1 MKKVLALI
9 ALVVAPLTVLAQSDF
24 DSFEDNDKVSAV
36 VINKSMFNLLS
47 KIDVQVDDP
56 EAQDYINM
64 AKSME
69 SIKVFATEDGK
80 IAADMASRVDKYLK
94 SKKLSELM
102 RIKDEDT
109 NVKFYIREGKDE
121 NHVRELLMFVRG
133 VSDVQINSRK
143 IETVLVSMT
152 GDIDLR
158 KIGALTAKTG
168 GSNIGKAIIRITFW
182 GTVAMGLTAL
192 VGHLFNVNVG

>member
-1 MKKVLALI
+1 MMKKVLALI

-158 KIGALTAKTG
+158 KIGALTAKM
-168 GSNIGKAIIRITFW
+168 NLPKELNKAQKSSK
-182 GTVAMGLTAL
+182 
-192 VGHLFNVNVG
+192 